1 MFGSD
6 SIHIHVGAMDQDMLI
21 SRTDLAVLID
31 SGIVYPKSKSVL
43 KKKIQEAQIVIDFY
57 CIEEKC
63 SYASVLK
70 EILHGPKAGE
80 LKALG
85 VQELTKE
92 IVTVIE
98 KNPSIFLSSSLNGY
112 VFQAVGKPYLFLHNN
127 SDPGPGDDA
136 RCGFLDLSDVK
147 KRLIFEAM
155 RKKESWGRTEEIAVG
170 ALIGSAVVQS
180 ASWLLKM
187 RKT

>member
-180 ASWLLKM
+180 ASWLLKI
-187 RKT
+187 RK